1 MNAGQRQVIAEKVAS
16 TVRVL
21 ELLGFDYEVTAPK
34 NSRAKG
40 NQSPRVVYVSVGENK
55 RLRVYN
61 GAGGYT
67 WANEPNGK
75 PIKAVKSVED
85 LYLYLLEKYGRRA
98 RSA

>member
-40 NQSPRVVYVSVGENK
+40 NRSPRVVYVSVGENK

-61 GAGGYT
+61 GAGGCT